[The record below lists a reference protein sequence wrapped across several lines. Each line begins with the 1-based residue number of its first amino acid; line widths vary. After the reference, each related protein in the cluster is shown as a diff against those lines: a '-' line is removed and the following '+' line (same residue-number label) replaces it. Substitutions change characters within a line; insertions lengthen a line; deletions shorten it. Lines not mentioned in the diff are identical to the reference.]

1 MKITEFRTLIRE
13 EVKKTL
19 NKSSVSIAEGFLG
32 EAKLKKTK
40 EERFLR
46 EFNYQRF
53 DDWYKMYNKF
63 VEGDLE
69 PEDSRYA
76 EFIEDTGSIMK
87 FLENALKKSK

>member
-1 MKITEFRTLIRE
+1 MKVSEFRTLIRE

-19 NKSSVSIAEGFLG
+19 NKLG
-32 EAKLKKTK
+32 EAKLNKTK